1 MKALFY
7 GITLQFKMDIRS
19 KSLLITC
26 YLVPLLF
33 FAIMGE
39 IFTSITPESKN
50 TLIQSMTIMGVSM
63 GTLIGLPPSIIEIYG
78 TKIKKMYYAN
88 NVPIYFGLVSLTIS
102 TLIHLIIMSI
112 IITIVAPIVF
122 DAKVPSNLLL
132 YFGSLIL
139 FVITSLSIACILGL
153 LVKNQAKLTMF
164 SQLVFLPS
172 IMLSGIMFPTD
183 LLPEFLSNL
192 GKLFPASWTY
202 PLLIQ
207 NKFNLND
214 FFPLLIIL
222 IFMIIGCYLLLKKH
236 SIKY

>member
-50 TLIQSMTIMGVSM
+50 TLIQSMTIMGISM

-102 TLIHLIIMSI
+102 TLIHLIIMSM

-132 YFGSLIL
+132 YFG
-139 FVITSLSIACILGL
+139 
-153 LVKNQAKLTMF
+153 
-164 SQLVFLPS
+164 
-172 IMLSGIMFPTD
+172 
-183 LLPEFLSNL
+183 
-192 GKLFPASWTY
+192 
-202 PLLIQ
+202 
-207 NKFNLND
+207 
-214 FFPLLIIL
+214 
-222 IFMIIGCYLLLKKH
+222 
-236 SIKY
+236 

>member
-7 GITLQFKMDIRS
+7 GIILQFKMDIRS

-39 IFTSITPESKN
+39 IFTSIIPESKN
-50 TLIQSMTIMGVSM
+50 TLIQSMTIMGISM

-112 IITIVAPIVF
+112 IIIIIAPIVF
-122 DAKVPSNLLL
+122 DAKIPSNLLL

-139 FVITSLSIACILGL
+139 FIITSISIACVLGL

-172 IMLSGIMFPTD
+172 IMLSGIMFPIN
-183 LLPEFLSNL
+183 LLPKFLSNL
-192 GKLFPASWTY
+192 GKLFPASWAY
-202 PLLIQ
+202 SLLIQ

-222 IFMIIGCYLLLKKH
+222 SFMIISCYLLLKKH
-236 SIKY
+236 SIEY

>member
-50 TLIQSMTIMGVSM
+50 TLIQSMTIMGISM

-102 TLIHLIIMSI
+102 TLIHLIIMSM
-112 IITIVAPIVF
+112 IITC
-122 DAKVPSNLLL
+122 LL
-132 YFGSLIL
+132 Y
-139 FVITSLSIACILGL
+139 TSRC
-153 LVKNQAKLTMF
+153 V
-164 SQLVFLPS
+164 
-172 IMLSGIMFPTD
+172 
-183 LLPEFLSNL
+183 
-192 GKLFPASWTY
+192 
-202 PLLIQ
+202 
-207 NKFNLND
+207 
-214 FFPLLIIL
+214 
-222 IFMIIGCYLLLKKH
+222 
-236 SIKY
+236 

>member
-7 GITLQFKMDIRS
+7 GIILQFKMDIRS

-39 IFTSITPESKN
+39 IFTSIIPESKN
-50 TLIQSMTIMGVSM
+50 TLIQSMTIMGISM

-112 IITIVAPIVF
+112 IIIIIAPIVF
-122 DAKVPSNLLL
+122 DAKIPSNLLL
-132 YFGSLIL
+132 
-139 FVITSLSIACILGL
+139 
-153 LVKNQAKLTMF
+153 
-164 SQLVFLPS
+164 
-172 IMLSGIMFPTD
+172 
-183 LLPEFLSNL
+183 
-192 GKLFPASWTY
+192 
-202 PLLIQ
+202 
-207 NKFNLND
+207 
-214 FFPLLIIL
+214 
-222 IFMIIGCYLLLKKH
+222 
-236 SIKY
+236 

>member
-7 GITLQFKMDIRS
+7 GIILQFKMDIRS

-39 IFTSITPESKN
+39 IFTSIIPESKN
-50 TLIQSMTIMGVSM
+50 TLIQSMTIMGISM
-63 GTLIGLPPSIIEIYG
+63 GTLTGLPPSIIEIYG

-112 IITIVAPIVF
+112 IIIIIAPIVF
-122 DAKVPSNLLL
+122 DAKIPSNLLL

-139 FVITSLSIACILGL
+139 FIITSISIACVLGL

-172 IMLSGIMFPTD
+172 IMLSGIM
-183 LLPEFLSNL
+183 
-192 GKLFPASWTY
+192 
-202 PLLIQ
+202 
-207 NKFNLND
+207 
-214 FFPLLIIL
+214 
-222 IFMIIGCYLLLKKH
+222 
-236 SIKY
+236 

>member
-132 YFGSLIL
+132 YF
-139 FVITSLSIACILGL
+139 
-153 LVKNQAKLTMF
+153 
-164 SQLVFLPS
+164 PS
-172 IMLSGIMFPTD
+172 
-183 LLPEFLSNL
+183 
-192 GKLFPASWTY
+192 
-202 PLLIQ
+202 
-207 NKFNLND
+207 
-214 FFPLLIIL
+214 
-222 IFMIIGCYLLLKKH
+222 
-236 SIKY
+236 

>member
-132 YFGSLIL
+132 
-139 FVITSLSIACILGL
+139 
-153 LVKNQAKLTMF
+153 
-164 SQLVFLPS
+164 
-172 IMLSGIMFPTD
+172 
-183 LLPEFLSNL
+183 
-192 GKLFPASWTY
+192 
-202 PLLIQ
+202 
-207 NKFNLND
+207 
-214 FFPLLIIL
+214 
-222 IFMIIGCYLLLKKH
+222 
-236 SIKY
+236 

>member
-122 DAKVPSNLLL
+122 DA
-132 YFGSLIL
+132 
-139 FVITSLSIACILGL
+139 
-153 LVKNQAKLTMF
+153 
-164 SQLVFLPS
+164 
-172 IMLSGIMFPTD
+172 
-183 LLPEFLSNL
+183 
-192 GKLFPASWTY
+192 
-202 PLLIQ
+202 
-207 NKFNLND
+207 
-214 FFPLLIIL
+214 
-222 IFMIIGCYLLLKKH
+222 
-236 SIKY
+236 

>member
-7 GITLQFKMDIRS
+7 GITLQFRMDIRS

-50 TLIQSMTIMGVSM
+50 TLIQSMTIMGISM

-102 TLIHLIIMSI
+102 TLIHLIIMSM

-122 DAKVPSNLLL
+122 DAKVPSN
-132 YFGSLIL
+132 YY
-139 FVITSLSIACILGL
+139 CIL
-153 LVKNQAKLTMF
+153 A
-164 SQLVFLPS
+164 
-172 IMLSGIMFPTD
+172 
-183 LLPEFLSNL
+183 
-192 GKLFPASWTY
+192 
-202 PLLIQ
+202 
-207 NKFNLND
+207 
-214 FFPLLIIL
+214 
-222 IFMIIGCYLLLKKH
+222 H
-236 SIKY
+236 